1 MAHASSSDGF
11 GDVVSSGDEELQ
23 DGVAEVAAL
32 AVQATNPSRADS
44 ISIKY
49 ANSQSLTLETG
60 EIGRLANGSAML
72 TAGDTMIYTNVCA
85 DSQVL
90 ESDFTPLQIAYHE
103 RLSAAGRTAGGFIKR
118 DGRPR
123 EIETLISRLVDRPL
137 RPLFH
142 KGWRRDTQ
150 ILQWVMSY
158 DPDSCP
164 QPHAITAA
172 AAALLLSDIPF
183 PRAVAGVR
191 VIMYDGKFI
200 INPTMEEREAANLDI
215 LVAGTEAAILMIEGS
230 ADFVPDRKSVV

>member
-1 MAHASSSDGF
+1 MCS
-11 GDVVSSGDEELQ
+11 
-23 DGVAEVAAL
+23 
-32 AVQATNPSRADS
+32 
-44 ISIKY
+44 
-49 ANSQSLTLETG
+49 
-60 EIGRLANGSAML
+60 
-72 TAGDTMIYTNVCA
+72 
-85 DSQVL
+85 
-90 ESDFTPLQIAYHE
+90 
-103 RLSAAGRTAGGFIKR
+103 GGFIKR

-191 VIMYDGKFI
+191 VVMYDGKFI

-230 ADFVPDRKSVV
+230 ADFVPEAMVLDAIAAAQAAIAEICSQLQVRSLQSMRIDNAVLLDMHSTVSRIPVRVVCSVGIICTESRISEANIWP